1 MSFLIPRGQCAGL
14 HGTVFYAASRF
25 SFFAPREDDIMMIQP
40 SPRTMGIPAYVKYL
54 MAMTFIYC
62 TLVFVIE
69 AFSDFSIH
77 GNSFVRIVSSGGLTF
92 IIPYALS
99 SISVGPY
106 RRS

>member
-69 AFSDFSIH
+69 AFGFFH
-77 GNSFVRIVSSGGLTF
+77 PWQLFVRIVSSGGLTF
-92 IIPYALS
+92 IILYALS